1 MEDVGFCSVANAAIA
16 LNCSEQHVRTLLRQ
30 GRLSGHKVGHSW
42 VVPQC
47 SIDDFMEK
55 PGSPPAVANDRAR
68 RDRLKGELVGLSFF
82 SGALGLD
89 LGLEQAGITTL
100 LAAEIDPAA
109 RATIVANRPNAAL
122 VGDIRDYTAS
132 DLRRLAGVGNRQ
144 IDVAFGGPPCQAFST
159 AGKRQ
164 GFDDE
169 RGNVALKFIEL
180 ILELQPRYV
189 VIENVRGLMSAPL
202 RHRPHNQRG
211 AGFPPLTPEEQPGGA
226 LTQLLRLISEGGYTL
241 SFNLYNSANFGAPQ
255 IRERLIIVA
264 ARGASRVPYLRPTH
278 AQDGDFGLP
287 PWITLREALS
297 KCPESDSEHTFVT
310 FPEKRLRFYRLLRPG
325 QNWRD
330 LPRHLQEEAMGASF
344 HAGGGRTGFYRRLA
358 WDEPAPTLVTHPAMP
373 ATDLCHPEKDRPL
386 SVEEYR
392 AIQAFPDD
400 WTIAGNKIDQYR
412 QLGNAV
418 PIPLGRAVGRA
429 IVNHMTDACDGEI
442 DGFPYSRYRGTS
454 DIEWRAQM
462 AKQPRQKQLVF
473 TEQ

>member
-1 MEDVGFCSVANAAIA
+1 MDDLGFCSVSDAATA

-47 SIDDFMEK
+47 SIDDFIEK
-55 PGSPPAVANDRAR
+55 PDGQPVVAADRAR
-68 RDRLKGELVGLSFF
+68 RDSLSGELLGMSFF

-89 LGLEQAGITTL
+89 LGLEQAGITTV

-109 RATIVANRPNAAL
+109 RATIVANRPNLAL
-122 VGDIRDYTAS
+122 VGDIRDYTAN
-132 DLRRLAGVGNRQ
+132 DLRRLAGIGNRQ

-159 AGKRQ
+159 AGKRL

-169 RGNVALKFIEL
+169 RGNVALKFIDL
-180 ILELQPRYV
+180 ILELQPRYI

-211 AGFPPLTPEEQPGGA
+211 LGFPPLTAEEQPGGA
-226 LTQLLRLISEGGYTL
+226 LTQLLHLITEGGYTP
-241 SFNLYNSANFGAPQ
+241 SFNLYNSANYGAPQ
-255 IRERLIIVA
+255 IRERLVIIA
-264 ARGASRVPYLRPTH
+264 ARGASRVPYLHPTH
-278 AQDGDFGLP
+278 AEDGGFGLP
-287 PWITLREALS
+287 PWITLRSALAR
-297 KCPESDSEHTFVT
+297 CPDSDAEHTFVT
-310 FPEKRLRFYRLLRPG
+310 FPEKRLRFYRMLKPG

-330 LPRHLQEEAMGASF
+330 LPSNLQEEAMGASF

-373 ATDLCHPEKDRPL
+373 ATDLCHPTKDRPL
-386 SVEEYR
+386 SVEEYK
-392 AIQAFPDD
+392 AIQVFPDE

-418 PIPLGRAVGRA
+418 PIPLGRAVGRTL
-429 IVNHMTDACDGEI
+429 INHMSGTCEDEI
-442 DGFPYSRYRGTS
+442 RGFPYSRYRGTS
-454 DIEWRAQM
+454 DIEWRSQT
-462 AKQPRQKQLVF
+462 AKRPRQQHLAF
-473 TEQ
+473 SE